1 MKMVMLS
8 INAVLEALHTKYI
21 GRELFSAL
29 LFLALLLAG
38 CADCDG
44 KEMTWQE
51 QYDLG
56 VRYLSEGKY
65 EEALFAFEKAIEI
78 DPQQVK
84 VYSVLAEVYISQNN
98 WEKAKDILEQ
108 GIHAT
113 ADEALEM
120 AANVTEAWAKGNIN
134 TEINTIVD
142 DQGRDIRRNYY
153 NAEGEIENYQIL
165 YYENGTDA
173 VRTDMYNSIGELE
186 SYTLYYGSEDG
197 LRFYSESFF
206 PDGTSGRKT
215 VQVMD
220 EEGNWLYNA
229 CIDENGNET
238 KTSIAVN
245 DETGSGWNNYDENGT
260 LTSYARSENGRIVYY
275 NADGTVEMIGE

>member
-1 MKMVMLS
+1 MKRIVML
-8 INAVLEALHTKYI
+8 A
-21 GRELFSAL
+21 
-29 LFLALLLAG
+29 FLTALLLMG
-38 CADCDG
+38 CSSKG
-44 KEMTWQE
+44 MTWQE

-65 EEALFAFEKAIEI
+65 EEALLAFEKAIEI
-78 DPQQVK
+78 DPKQVK
-84 VYSVLAEVYISQNN
+84 AYSVLAEVYVSQNN
-98 WEKAKDILEQ
+98 WEKAADILAQ

-113 ADEALEM
+113 DDEALEM

-134 TEINTIVD
+134 TENNTIVD

-153 NAEGEIENYQIL
+153 NAEGTIENYQIL
-165 YYENGTDA
+165 YYENGMDA
-173 VRTDMYNSIGELE
+173 VRTDMYNGIGELE

-206 PDGTSGRKT
+206 PDGTSGGKT
-215 VQVMD
+215 VRVMD

-229 CIDENGNET
+229 RIDENGNET
-238 KTSIAVN
+238 KTNIAVN

-260 LTSYARSENGRIVYY
+260 LTGYARSENGKIVYY
-275 NADGTVEMIGE
+275 NADGIVEMIGE